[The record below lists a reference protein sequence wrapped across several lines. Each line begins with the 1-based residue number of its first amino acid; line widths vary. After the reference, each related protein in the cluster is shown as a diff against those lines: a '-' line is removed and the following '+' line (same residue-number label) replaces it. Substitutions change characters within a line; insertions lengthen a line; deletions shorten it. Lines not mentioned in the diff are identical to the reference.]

1 MTTQPVPPPGDSR
14 ASDIFF
20 GLVTLTVAG
29 FFGYFGVHGAWA
41 YLHGSREAPADPIAC
56 AIGIAVFLW
65 LGHVAFRL
73 LAGWHLERPLLP
85 GVFLLLGSVGAIA
98 GAVYSVMIARLVH
111 EPLIEQLKLAIVFGG
126 AGLAG
131 LRLWWQRRRGPQ

>member
-41 YLHGSREAPADPIAC
+41 YLHGSREAPADPVAC

-85 GVFLLLGSVGAIA
+85 GVFLLLGSLAAIA
-98 GAVYSVMIARLVH
+98 GAVWFLTIDRSIGA
-111 EPLIEQLKLAIVFGG
+111 PLPQQVEQFVVFAG